1 MAELWAEN
9 LVEPLVPA
17 KVLMWVV
24 NLVGS
29 KAENLDG
36 VKVAQ
41 LVVLTVF
48 LTVERKALKS
58 VALMAG

>member
-1 MAELWAEN
+1 
-9 LVEPLVPA
+9 
-17 KVLMWVV
+17 MWVV

-58 VALMAG
+58 AALMAG